1 MAILSCDFEQQEF
14 EQQQQ
19 QSQKMRDDIYTSLMM
34 AAGS

>member
-19 QSQKMRDDIYTSLMM
+19 SQKMRDDIYKSLMM
-34 AAGS
+34 AASS

>member
-19 QSQKMRDDIYTSLMM
+19 QQQSQKMRDDIYTSR
-34 AAGS
+34 